1 MHLLRPESATFVP
14 HPFQPR
20 RGAED
25 TSPREQFDAS
35 TPARYVSVRQSQA
48 EHPDGGYMALRDR
61 FRGLTLADSLA
72 LRVNEDPQRPFV
84 AFEDRRLTYA
94 QLDAQADAL
103 AAALHELGIEAGD
116 RIALTLPNWPEF
128 VVSAFAAAKLGA
140 VIVPLNPRFTSPELQ
155 YMLRHSESVAV
166 VTAENWEGTD
176 YLARFEQFLGV
187 LPDLQYVFSVGEE
200 DLWYDD
206 RIHQFEDL
214 VSSGEGRSYPKW
226 EGSADEPFA
235 ILYTSGTMGKPK
247 GVQLTHENLM
257 ANAALS
263 ADALGLRADDVVF
276 GVNTLF
282 NAFGI
287 GTGVLGTMV
296 AGASLVLH
304 EGYDADEVLRI
315 VQRERVTVFHG
326 VPTNFILALNAGG
339 GAGASGTL
347 RTGVVAGAPVSD
359 ELVHRIQRELV
370 PGIRVGYGMTE
381 TGNLVSVNTPEDPPG
396 KQVATVG
403 RPLPEVEVRVIDVDG
418 SVLPVESVGEVA
430 VRGPGVMRGYYR
442 QPGETAQV
450 FTADGFFLTGD
461 LGMVDEE
468 GFLHLIGRRKEMIIR
483 GGFNVYPR
491 EVEDRLH
498 AHPAVLD
505 VAVVGL
511 PDEIL
516 GEVACACI
524 VPVEGAIVTGEEIR
538 DFCREV
544 LADYKVPDLVRFL
557 DSFPLTGSGK
567 VRRVE
572 LARIIS
578 AEESSRR

>member
-1 MHLLRPESATFVP
+1 MFLPVGT
-14 HPFQPR
+14 
-20 RGAED
+20 GW
-25 TSPREQFDAS
+25 S
-35 TPARYVSVRQSQA
+35 TRTR
-48 EHPDGGYMALRDR
+48 GYMTLRDR
-61 FRGLTLADSLA
+61 FRGLTLAESLE
-72 LRVNEDPQRPFV
+72 LRARENPTRPFV
-84 AFEDRRLTYA
+84 AFGEQRLTYG
-94 QLDAQADAL
+94 QVDQQAASL

-128 VVSAFAAAKLGA
+128 IVSAFAAAKLGA

-155 YMLRHSESVAV
+155 YALRHSESVAV
-166 VTAENWEGTD
+166 VTAENWGGID
-176 YLARFEQFLGV
+176 YLARFEQLLGV
-187 LPDLQYVFSVGEE
+187 LPDLQYVLSVGKE

-214 VSSGEGRSYPKW
+214 VSSGEGRPFPRW
-226 EGSADEPFA
+226 EGPAQALFA
-235 ILYTSGTMGKPK
+235 IVYTSGTMGKPK
-247 GVQLTHENLM
+247 GVALTHENLM
-257 ANAALS
+257 SNAATT
-263 ADALGLRADDVVF
+263 AEAIGLTADDVVF

-282 NAFGI
+282 NVFGI
-287 GTGVLGTMV
+287 GTGVLGTMA
-296 AGASLVLH
+296 AGASLVLD
-304 EGYDADEVLRI
+304 EGLSPAEALATVE
-315 VQRERVTVFHG
+315 REGVTVIHG
-326 VPTNFILALNAGG
+326 VPTNFILALNEPTRA
-339 GAGASGTL
+339 ARNLSSL
-347 RTGVVAGAPVSD
+347 RTGIVAGAPVTE
-359 ELVHRIQRELV
+359 ELAQRIMRDLV

-381 TGNLVSVNTPEDPPG
+381 TGNTVSVNTPGDPRG
-396 KQVATVG
+396 KQIATVG
-403 RPLPEVEVRVIDVDG
+403 RPLAETEVRVIDADG

-430 VRGPGVMRGYYR
+430 IRGPGVMQGYYR

-450 FTADGFFLTGD
+450 FTPDGYFLTGD

-468 GFLHLIGRRKEMIIR
+468 GYVHLIGRRKEMIIR

-516 GEVACACI
+516 GEKACACI

-557 DSFPLTGSGK
+557 DGFPLTGSGK

-572 LARIIS
+572 LARMIN

>member
-1 MHLLRPESATFVP
+1 
-14 HPFQPR
+14 
-20 RGAED
+20 
-25 TSPREQFDAS
+25 
-35 TPARYVSVRQSQA
+35 
-48 EHPDGGYMALRDR
+48 MALRDR
-61 FRGLTLADSLA
+61 YRGLSLAESLA
-72 LRVNEDPQRPFV
+72 LRVQEDPRRTFV
-84 AFEDRRLTYA
+84 ACRDRRLSYA
-94 QLDAQADAL
+94 QVDAQADAL
-103 AAALHELGIEAGD
+103 AASLHELGIEAGD

-128 VVSAFAAAKLGA
+128 VVATFAAARLGA
-140 VIVPLNPRFTSPELQ
+140 VIVPLNPKFTPPELQ

-166 VTAENWEGTD
+166 VTAESWEGVD
-176 YLARFEQFLGV
+176 YLARFEQFLGL
-187 LPDLQYVFSVGEE
+187 LPDLQYVVSVGEE

-206 RIHQFEDL
+206 RIHQYEDL
-214 VSSGEGRSYPKW
+214 LSSGEGREYPRRR
-226 EGSADEPFA
+226 GGADDTFA

-247 GVQLTHENLM
+247 GVALTHANLM
-257 ANAALS
+257 SNAALT
-263 ADALGLRADDVVF
+263 ADAIGLTGDDVVS

-287 GTGVLGTMV
+287 GTGVLGTMA
-296 AGASLVLH
+296 AGATLVLQ
-304 EGYDADEVLRI
+304 EGVDPAEALDTIE
-315 VQRERVTVFHG
+315 REGVTVFHG
-326 VPTNFILALNAGG
+326 VPTNFVLCLAQPELERRRL
-339 GAGASGTL
+339 GTL
-347 RTGVVAGAPVSD
+347 RTGIVAGAPATE
-359 ELVHRIQRELV
+359 ELVHRIQREMV
-370 PGIRVGYGMTE
+370 PGIRVGYGLTE
-381 TGNLVSVNTPEDPPG
+381 TGNMVAVNTAADPAG

-403 RPLPEVEVRVIDVDG
+403 RPLDGVEVRVLDVDG
-418 SVLPVESVGEVA
+418 SVLPEESVGEVA
-430 VRGPGVMRGYYR
+430 VRGPGVMSGYYR

-468 GFLHLIGRRKEMIIR
+468 GFLHILGRRKEMIIR

-511 PDEIL
+511 PDDIL

-544 LADYKVPDLVRFL
+544 LAEYKVPDLVRFL
-557 DSFPLTGSGK
+557 DEFPLTGSGK

-572 LARIIS
+572 LARMIA

>member
-1 MHLLRPESATFVP
+1 
-14 HPFQPR
+14 
-20 RGAED
+20 
-25 TSPREQFDAS
+25 
-35 TPARYVSVRQSQA
+35 
-48 EHPDGGYMALRDR
+48 MALRDR

-72 LRVNEDPQRPFV
+72 LRVNEDPRRPFV

-94 QLDAQADAL
+94 QVDAQADAL

-140 VIVPLNPRFTSPELQ
+140 VIVPLNPRFTPPELQ

-187 LPDLQYVFSVGEE
+187 LPDLQYVLSVGEE

-214 VSSGEGRSYPKW
+214 VSSGEGRPYPRW

-263 ADALGLRADDVVF
+263 ADALGLRPDDVVF

-304 EGYDADEVLRI
+304 EGYEPAEALEI
-315 VQRERVTVFHG
+315 VRRERVTVFHG
-326 VPTNFILALNAGG
+326 VPTNFILALNESGG
-339 GAGASGTL
+339 RPGQGTL
-347 RTGVVAGAPVSD
+347 RTGVVAGAPVSE
-359 ELVHRIQRELV
+359 ELVLRIQRELV

-381 TGNLVSVNTPEDPPG
+381 TGNLVAVNTPDDPAG

-468 GFLHLIGRRKEMIIR
+468 GFLHIIGRRKEMIIR

-572 LARIIS
+572 LARIIA

>member
-1 MHLLRPESATFVP
+1 
-14 HPFQPR
+14 
-20 RGAED
+20 
-25 TSPREQFDAS
+25 
-35 TPARYVSVRQSQA
+35 
-48 EHPDGGYMALRDR
+48 MALRDR

-72 LRVNEDPQRPFV
+72 LRVNEDPRRPFV

-94 QLDAQADAL
+94 QVDAQADAL

-140 VIVPLNPRFTSPELQ
+140 VIVPLNPRFTPPELQ

-187 LPDLQYVFSVGEE
+187 LPDLQYVVSVGEE

-214 VSSGEGRSYPKW
+214 VSSGEGRPYPRW
-226 EGSADEPFA
+226 QGSADEPFA

-247 GVQLTHENLM
+247 GVQLTHDNLM

-263 ADALGLRADDVVF
+263 ADALDLRADDVVF

-287 GTGVLGTMV
+287 GTGVLGTMC
-296 AGASLVLH
+296 AGASLILH
-304 EGYDADEVLRI
+304 EGYEASQALEI
-315 VQRERVTVFHG
+315 VRRERVTVFHG
-326 VPTNFILALNAGG
+326 VPTNFVLALNEAVG
-339 GAGASGTL
+339 GAAGGTL
-347 RTGVVAGAPVSD
+347 RTGVVAGAPVPE
-359 ELVHRIQRELV
+359 ELVQRIQRELV

-381 TGNLVSVNTPEDPPG
+381 TGNLVSVNTPDDPSG

-403 RPLPEVEVRVIDVDG
+403 KPLPEVEIRIIDVDG

-468 GFLHLIGRRKEMIIR
+468 GYLHLIGRRKEMIIR

-572 LARIIS
+572 LSRIIS

>member
-1 MHLLRPESATFVP
+1 
-14 HPFQPR
+14 
-20 RGAED
+20 
-25 TSPREQFDAS
+25 
-35 TPARYVSVRQSQA
+35 
-48 EHPDGGYMALRDR
+48 
-61 FRGLTLADSLA
+61 
-72 LRVNEDPQRPFV
+72 
-84 AFEDRRLTYA
+84 
-94 QLDAQADAL
+94 
-103 AAALHELGIEAGD
+103 
-116 RIALTLPNWPEF
+116 
-128 VVSAFAAAKLGA
+128 
-140 VIVPLNPRFTSPELQ
+140 
-155 YMLRHSESVAV
+155 
-166 VTAENWEGTD
+166 
-176 YLARFEQFLGV
+176 
-187 LPDLQYVFSVGEE
+187 
-200 DLWYDD
+200 
-206 RIHQFEDL
+206 
-214 VSSGEGRSYPKW
+214 
-226 EGSADEPFA
+226 
-235 ILYTSGTMGKPK
+235 
-247 GVQLTHENLM
+247 
-257 ANAALS
+257 
-263 ADALGLRADDVVF
+263 
-276 GVNTLF
+276 
-282 NAFGI
+282 
-287 GTGVLGTMV
+287 
-296 AGASLVLH
+296 
-304 EGYDADEVLRI
+304 
-315 VQRERVTVFHG
+315 
-326 VPTNFILALNAGG
+326 
-339 GAGASGTL
+339 
-347 RTGVVAGAPVSD
+347 VVAGAPASE
-359 ELVHRIQRELV
+359 ELVQRIQRELV
-370 PGIRVGYGMTE
+370 PGVRVGYGMTE
-381 TGNLVSVNTPEDPPG
+381 TGNLVAVNTPDDPAG

-468 GFLHLIGRRKEMIIR
+468 GFLHIIGRRKEMIIR

-557 DSFPLTGSGK
+557 DSFPMTGSGK

>member
-1 MHLLRPESATFVP
+1 
-14 HPFQPR
+14 
-20 RGAED
+20 
-25 TSPREQFDAS
+25 
-35 TPARYVSVRQSQA
+35 
-48 EHPDGGYMALRDR
+48 MALRDR
-61 FRGLTLADSLA
+61 FRGLSLADSLA
-72 LRVNEDPQRPFV
+72 LRVREDPQRPFV
-84 AFEDRRLTYA
+84 VFGDRTLTYA
-94 QLDAQADAL
+94 QVDAQADAL

-128 VVSAFAAAKLGA
+128 VVSAFAAARLGA
-140 VIVPLNPRFTSPELQ
+140 VVVPLNPRFTPPELQ

-166 VTAENWEGTD
+166 VTAENWEGVD

-187 LPDLQYVFSVGEE
+187 LPDLQYVLSVGEE

-214 VSSGEGRSYPKW
+214 VSSGEGRDYPRV
-226 EGSADEPFA
+226 EGGADQPFA

-257 ANAALS
+257 ANAAAT
-263 ADALGLRADDVVF
+263 ADALGLTADDVVF

-282 NAFGI
+282 NVFGI
-287 GTGVLGTMV
+287 GAGVLGTMA
-296 AGASLVLH
+296 AGACLVLH
-304 EGYDADEVLRI
+304 DGQEDGDALALL
-315 VQRERVTVFHG
+315 ERRRVSVFHG
-326 VPTNFILALNAGG
+326 VPTNFILALSARDDGEHDL
-339 GAGASGTL
+339 SSL
-347 RTGVVAGAPVSD
+347 RTGIVAGAPVSE
-359 ELVHRIQRELV
+359 ELVQRIQRELV
-370 PGIRVGYGMTE
+370 PGVRVGYGMTE
-381 TGNLVSVNTPEDPPG
+381 TGNMVSVNTPADPAG
-396 KQVATVG
+396 KQVGTVG
-403 RPLPEVEVRVIDVDG
+403 RPLPETEVRVIDVDG

-450 FTADGFFLTGD
+450 FTPDGFFLTGD

-511 PDEIL
+511 PDEVL

-524 VPVEGAIVTGEEIR
+524 VPVEGAIVTGQEIR

-557 DSFPLTGSGK
+557 DSFPMTGSGK

-572 LARIIS
+572 LSRMMA
-578 AEESSRR
+578 AEESSRRP